1 MAAKSQVLWNG
12 IILLRREEH
21 KRERKKV
28 TVDKR
33 AHTRENKKVGGNQ
46 AIEMNEHEKQFVR
59 RTRERKYLL
68 W

>member
-1 MAAKSQVLWNG
+1 M
-12 IILLRREEH
+12 IRREEH